1 MTCIVFRSRVKPFQ
15 LPFIRENALEVVMFS
30 TIPPQEAIL
39 VPEGELSF

>member
-15 LPFIRENALEVVMFS
+15 LPFIRENALEVVIFS
-30 TIPPQEAIL
+30 QEAIL